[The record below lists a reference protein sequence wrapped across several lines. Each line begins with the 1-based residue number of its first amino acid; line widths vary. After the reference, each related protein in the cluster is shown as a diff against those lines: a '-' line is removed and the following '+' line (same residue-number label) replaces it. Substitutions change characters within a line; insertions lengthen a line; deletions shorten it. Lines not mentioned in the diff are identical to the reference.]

1 MLKHPALKYPTLTNG
16 LANKE
21 AIAIFLGVMA
31 MVRQGDVEGGL
42 ANMVGALGTIIA
54 TTETKKGIQI
64 KTIMNVNI

>member
-1 MLKHPALKYPTLTNG
+1 
-16 LANKE
+16 
-21 AIAIFLGVMA
+21 